1 MEIEIIDLDE
11 VDRDLE
17 EQEEMYDSDGY
28 HKETQKYNADYDAWY
43 PSFDS
48 LYEAEKEIKGKR
60 TY

>member
-11 VDRDLE
+11 IDRDLE

-28 HKETQKYNADYDAWY
+28 NKQTGEYNADKDAWY

-48 LYEAEKEIKGKR
+48 LYEAEMAIKGKR